1 MLQSKEEVQYIKS
14 VITDSLSSVQVKTRL
29 ACFSFLLLKFVFAAH
44 FCASEF
50 SLPELRLFVLLR
62 RTSFQESS
70 GSVYYSIFDFQGSV
84 LQKVFRFTS
93 AETLIFLVF
102 FLLLLSCFL
111 RQLVYLNTRLW
122 DCQAIF
128 CLFFRIFFHFQ
139 ETTISWFKGFYI
151 LFFLLLIHKKDS
163 CKQIAFLQNVGNTSR
178 SGKAFQNR
186 IL

>member
-1 MLQSKEEVQYIKS
+1 MLFLQKALSALPS
-14 VITDSLSSVQVKTRL
+14 GLSSVQVKTRL

-70 GSVYYSIFDFQGSV
+70 GSVYYSIFDFQGSI
-84 LQKVFRFTS
+84 LQKVFRFIL
-93 AETLIFLVF
+93 AEALIFLAF

-128 CLFFRIFFHFQ
+128 CLFFRFFFPF
-139 ETTISWFKGFYI
+139 SWKQLYLGLKGFYI
-151 LFFLLLIHKKDS
+151 LFFLLLIHKK
-163 CKQIAFLQNVGNTSR
+163 
-178 SGKAFQNR
+178 
-186 IL
+186 

>member
-93 AETLIFLVF
+93 AEALIFLAF
-102 FLLLLSCFL
+102 FLLFA
-111 RQLVYLNTRLW
+111 V
-122 DCQAIF
+122 
-128 CLFFRIFFHFQ
+128 LFFCDSLCILTPVYGTVNSFLKIFLTFRCFA
-139 ETTISWFKGFYI
+139 Y
-151 LFFLLLIHKKDS
+151 FFSAIADNNYPLI
-163 CKQIAFLQNVGNTSR
+163 FVTSFPV
-178 SGKAFQNR
+178 SG
-186 IL
+186 

>member
-1 MLQSKEEVQYIKS
+1 MYRLQRSCTLRSRAPNLLQSKEEVQYIKS

-84 LQKVFRFTS
+84 LQKVFRFIL
-93 AETLIFLVF
+93 AKALIFLAF
-102 FLLLLSCFL
+102 FLLFA
-111 RQLVYLNTRLW
+111 V
-122 DCQAIF
+122 
-128 CLFFRIFFHFQ
+128 LFFA
-139 ETTISWFKGFYI
+139 TACVY
-151 LFFLLLIHKKDS
+151 
-163 CKQIAFLQNVGNTSR
+163 
-178 SGKAFQNR
+178 
-186 IL
+186 

>member
-1 MLQSKEEVQYIKS
+1 MLQSKEEVQYIES

-29 ACFSFLLLKFVFAAH
+29 ACFSFLLLKFIFAAH

-70 GSVYYSIFDFQGSV
+70 GSVYYSIFDFQGSDW
-84 LQKVFRFTS
+84 QKVFSVHLGLSLNFLILS
-93 AETLIFLVF
+93 A
-102 FLLLLSCFL
+102 LLLSYFL

-151 LFFLLLIHKKDS
+151 LFFLPLNS
-163 CKQIAFLQNVGNTSR
+163 
-178 SGKAFQNR
+178 
-186 IL
+186 

>member
-1 MLQSKEEVQYIKS
+1 MLQSKEEVQYIES

-44 FCASEF
+44 LCASEF

-84 LQKVFRFTS
+84 LQKVFRS
-93 AETLIFLVF
+93 ILVETLIFLAF
-102 FLLLLSCFL
+102 FLLLLSYFL
-111 RQLVYLNTRLW
+111 RQLVYLNTRSW

-128 CLFFRIFFHFQ
+128 CLFLIFFL
-139 ETTISWFKGFYI
+139 T
-151 LFFLLLIHKKDS
+151 FFSFTRYSFFSPYLVSSKNVDA
-163 CKQIAFLQNVGNTSR
+163 IAQRNHPDN
-178 SGKAFQNR
+178 
-186 IL
+186 

>member
-1 MLQSKEEVQYIKS
+1 MQKALSALPS
-14 VITDSLSSVQVKTRL
+14 GLSSVQVKTRL

-50 SLPELRLFVLLR
+50 SLPEFRLFVLLR

-84 LQKVFRFTS
+84 LQKVYRVIL
-93 AETLIFLVF
+93 AEALIFLAF
-102 FLLLLSCFL
+102 FLLFLSCFL

-128 CLFFRIFFHFQ
+128 CLFFRFFSHFL

-151 LFFLLLIHKKDS
+151 LFFFLLIHKKDS
-163 CKQIAFLQNVGNTSR
+163 CKQIAFLQNIGNTSR